1 MTATAP
7 SLDTPRTVL
16 SDLSAYLISGR
27 VVEVTTATTHETDAR
42 TPAQGVQDGVDA
54 ERIGFRRVFL
64 SERWNLKEAAV
75 VLSAVA
81 ARTER
86 IELASGIIT
95 TAARHPLHMAGMA
108 ATLQATFGPRFILG
122 IGRGNP
128 GWLSGAGLEM
138 TTYAGLTDYVD
149 ILRRLWRGEHVAY
162 SGPLGQFSHL
172 QLEDVHDLQAPPVWF
187 GTLGQPVAAR
197 TAAACFDGVLLP
209 PVFTPEA
216 TESIVR
222 RLRAECE
229 RIDRD
234 PAGLR
239 ICQSVITAPDL
250 DESETRALAHA
261 RAVTYLDAPGYGEM
275 LVRLNGWDPA
285 PLARLRDHKQFDG
298 MQTTVSDLS
307 FHRYQ
312 LLGPAALV
320 PDEWME
326 QSCALGSVADCVQ
339 TLRRFRAAGADEIVT
354 YGSTPNQNSAVAD
367 AWRQKPIS
375 SKRPRTRDPR
385 LGDRVP
391 DELDRHTEVERR
403 PDGGGTEAGIAPPSL
418 PLRE

>member
-1 MTATAP
+1 MTLTAP
-7 SLDTPRTVL
+7 SASIPRTVL
-16 SDLSAYLISGR
+16 SDLSAYLIGGR
-27 VVEVTTATTHETDAR
+27 VVPEARARPGEHETDAR

-75 VLSAVA
+75 ILSAVA

-86 IELASGIIT
+86 IEVASGIIT

-108 ATLQATFGPRFILG
+108 ATLQVTFGPRFVLG

-138 TTYAGLTDYVD
+138 TSYAGLTDYVD
-149 ILRRLWRGEHVAY
+149 ILRRLWRGERVAY
-162 SGPLGQFSHL
+162 SGPLGDFPHL
-172 QLEDVHDLQAPPVWF
+172 QLEDVGGLPAPPVWF
-187 GTLGQPVAAR
+187 GTLGQPRAAR

-216 TESIVR
+216 TESIVA
-222 RLRAECE
+222 RLHTECE

-234 PAGLR
+234 PTSLR

-250 DESETRALAHA
+250 DEVETRALAHA

-285 PLARLRDHKQFDG
+285 PLARLRDHELFRD
-298 MQTTVSDLS
+298 MPTTVSDLS
-307 FHRYQ
+307 FHRNE
-312 LLGPAALV
+312 LLGPASLV
-320 PDEWME
+320 PDEWMD
-326 QSCALGSVADCVQ
+326 QSCALGPVSRCVQ
-339 TLRRFRAAGADEIVT
+339 ALRRFRAAGADEIVT
-354 YGSTPNQNSAVAD
+354 YGSTPNQNAALAD
-367 AWRQKPIS
+367 AWRQASI
-375 SKRPRTRDPR
+375 R
-385 LGDRVP
+385 
-391 DELDRHTEVERR
+391 E
-403 PDGGGTEAGIAPPSL
+403 GTVASGRS
-418 PLRE
+418 

>member
-1 MTATAP
+1 MTLPAP
-7 SLDTPRTVL
+7 SATTPRTVL
-16 SDLSAYLISGR
+16 SDLSAYLIGGR
-27 VVEVTTATTHETDAR
+27 VVPEGRPGRYETDAR

-75 VLSAVA
+75 ILSAVA

-86 IELASGIIT
+86 IEVASGIIT

-108 ATLQATFGPRFILG
+108 ATLQATFGPRFVLG

-128 GWLSGAGLEM
+128 GWLAGAGLEM
-138 TTYAGLTDYVD
+138 TGYAGLADYVD
-149 ILRRLWRGEHVAY
+149 ILRRLWRGERVAY
-162 SGPLGQFSHL
+162 SGPLGDFPHL
-172 QLEDVHDLQAPPVWF
+172 QLEDVDGVPAPPVWF
-187 GTLGQPVAAR
+187 GTLGQPRAAR

-216 TESIVR
+216 TESIVA
-222 RLRAECE
+222 RLHTECE
-229 RIDRD
+229 RIGRD
-234 PAGLR
+234 PATLR

-250 DESETRALAHA
+250 DEVETRALAHA

-285 PLARLRDHKQFDG
+285 PLARLRDHELFHD
-298 MQTTVSDLS
+298 MPTTVSDLS
-307 FHRYQ
+307 FHRNE
-312 LLGPAALV
+312 LLGPASLV

-326 QSCALGSVADCVQ
+326 QSCALGPITRCVQ

-354 YGSTPNQNSAVAD
+354 YGSTPNQNAALAD
-367 AWRQKPIS
+367 AWRQAPMPAGTVAS
-375 SKRPRTRDPR
+375 S
-385 LGDRVP
+385 GQ
-391 DELDRHTEVERR
+391 
-403 PDGGGTEAGIAPPSL
+403 S
-418 PLRE
+418 